1 MSGKNGDEMIK
12 YCCGHCGKPIN
23 EDGTDADLVDG
34 YDPGN
39 YEKSVCQS
47 CQDEINEDAFWDNYE
62 E

>member
-1 MSGKNGDEMIK
+1 MIK

-23 EDGTDADLVDG
+23 EDGTDTDLVDG
-34 YDPGN
+34 YDHGN

-47 CQDEINEDAFWDNYE
+47 CRDEINKDAFWDNYE